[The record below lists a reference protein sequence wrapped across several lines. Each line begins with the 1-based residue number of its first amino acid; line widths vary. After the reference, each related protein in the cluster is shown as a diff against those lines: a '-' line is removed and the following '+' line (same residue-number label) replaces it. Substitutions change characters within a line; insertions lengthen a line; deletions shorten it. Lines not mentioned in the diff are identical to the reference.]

1 MKEPVKFGII
11 LLVFCA
17 LSAGLLAAVNN
28 ATAPVIAETE
38 LKNTLASYEEIFGDS
53 ADSFEEYDQD
63 KLNSLKEKYPNIEKI
78 FIAKKGE
85 DLVGYGVNVKSN
97 GYGGAMTNALGF
109 LLDGDKIAGFRNI
122 SNGETSGFGSRI
134 TTDEYYPSYEC
145 KSAAGPL
152 ELSKEPKAENE
163 VMWLTSATISSK
175 GALAGSN
182 DAIKIYNEV
191 LKNE

>member
-1 MKEPVKFGII
+1 MI
-11 LLVFCA
+11 
-17 LSAGLLAAVNN
+17 
-28 ATAPVIAETE
+28 
-38 LKNTLASYEEIFGDS
+38 
-53 ADSFEEYDQD
+53 
-63 KLNSLKEKYPNIEKI
+63 KEKYPNIEKI
-78 FIAKKGE
+78 FLAKKGE
-85 DLVGYGVNVKSN
+85 DVVGYGVNVKSN

-109 LLDGDKIAGFRNI
+109 LLEGDTIAGFRNI

-134 TTDEYYPSYEC
+134 TTDEYYPSYEG

-175 GALAGSN
+175 AALAGSN
-182 DAIKIYNEV
+182 DAIQVYNEV